1 MQKYITPAP
10 GRTPAKKKP
19 EPNIVNRDDYKMHI
33 LKREYAVGE
42 YEILI
47 ERWIPE
53 TGWTRTQILC
63 DSNEIERIR
72 LALDF

>member
-1 MQKYITPAP
+1 MQEFITPAP
-10 GRTPAKKKP
+10 GRTPG
-19 EPNIVNRDDYKMHI
+19 PNIVNRDDYKMHI
-33 LKREYAVGE
+33 LKRQYADGE

-63 DSNEIERIR
+63 EAEDLQKIITVLTE
-72 LALDF
+72 